1 MFLRRILFLTVLFGG
16 LAHAEQAPIETNKT
30 ETIIIRD
37 PIPPV
42 WPKLKT
48 PNVTNPPYSEE
59 AIERNAWTRAWMV
72 LDLDRTGRVT
82 AVKFLKRPGY
92 DLESIAIAEAFK
104 LQFEPA
110 RNVAGDPVR
119 VRYVWFFEWPAYWF
133 LVHKIGYSHL
143 RPPHSVVK
151 HVPCA
156 GSGPWRMNSFYKG
169 YRDCSK
175 PDLSK
180 AESEKWIYPP
190 VTRRE

>member
-1 MFLRRILFLTVLFGG
+1 MLLRSILFIAVLVGG
-16 LAHAEQAPIETNKT
+16 LAHAEPPPLETGKT

-42 WPKLKT
+42 WPKLKKPSGAT
-48 PNVTNPPYSEE
+48 PPYSEE

-72 LDLDRTGRVT
+72 LDLDMTGRVT

-92 DLESIAIAEAFK
+92 QLESIAIAEAFK

-110 RNVAGDPVR
+110 RNAKGDPVR
-119 VRYVWFFEWPAYWF
+119 VRYVWFIEWPAYWW
-133 LVHKIGYSHL
+133 LVKRTGFTHR
-143 RPPHSVVK
+143 RPTSFGG
-151 HVPCA
+151 VPCA
-156 GSGPWRMNSFYKG
+156 GSGPWRMGSVYKG

-180 AESEKWIYPP
+180 AESEPWIYPP
-190 VTRRE
+190 STRRE